1 MQVENAIAFAVDQE
15 PAGLELRINFGV
27 FAGRDATSAELEEL
41 GKLLVSEAGEISI
54 VGEER
59 HEMSEEAEVV
69 PSGAS
74 LGREQRA
81 NDRAGRKFC
90 ERLVTGGDLGARQ
103 CISEHAELSV
113 PPQYASV
120 GRLCDHVVEGA
131 GEFLRCS
138 VTTSGGNLQ
147 HG

>member
-59 HEMSEEAEVV
+59 HELSEDAEVV
-69 PSGAS
+69 LRQVRVSVAPD
-74 LGREQRA
+74 
-81 NDRAGRKFC
+81 NVPDDRAERWKFC
-90 ERLVTGGDLGARQ
+90 ERLVTLAEIWARQ
-103 CISEHAELSV
+103 CISERHAELT
-113 PPQYASV
+113 
-120 GRLCDHVVEGA
+120 DI
-131 GEFLRCS
+131 
-138 VTTSGGNLQ
+138 
-147 HG
+147 